1 MTLEADVQ
9 QGWHS
14 GIVEMFDID
23 LYPVTGNI
31 SDVFY
36 FTNMLKPDETKIQW
50 KGKTY
55 EPLPLISSGYEKNT
69 TGQIAQPTLTVSNL
83 LGTFTEVV
91 NSYDD
96 LVGAKVTRR
105 RTFAKY
111 LDGEPEADTL
121 QEFPIDIF
129 YIERKTDEDILSI
142 TWQLSSAMDL
152 EGLQIPRRVITQNHC
167 LWKYRSSECGYTGAP
182 VFNVNDELISTTGLS
197 AEAITVINAW
207 KLNDQRKVEYNN
219 AASARNKALE
229 TKLKGCDPNAML
241 EKRYSRTAPF
251 NYVSNGASLYRFAR
265 AYWDGLAVTLGQ
277 NYRQGILRET
287 IVTNTGRYT
296 SQVNYYEIEVWGGDP
311 TSCAIYTAQLATA
324 DAALATATTNY
335 NNSQAALTV
344 AIAALPANDP
354 LWNIDVCGKRVKSCQ
369 LHFPGQSLPYG
380 GFPGANLS
388 R

>member
-31 SDVFY
+31 ADVFY

-197 AEAITVINAW
+197 AQAIAVINAW

-219 AASARNKALE
+219 AASVRNKALE
-229 TKLKGCDPNAML
+229 TKLKACDTNAIL
-241 EKRYSRTAPF
+241 DKKYSRTAPL
-251 NYVSNGASLYRFAR
+251 NYVSGGASLYRFGY
-265 AYWDGLAVTLGQ
+265 AYWNGALIVLNQ
-277 NYRQGILRET
+277 YYRQGALRET

-296 SQVNYYEIEVWGGDP
+296 SKVNYYEIEYWGGDP
-311 TSCAIYTAQLATA
+311 TSCATYTAQLATA

-335 NNSQAALTV
+335 NNSQAALTA